1 VSEELI
7 AWHDFNVSLVT
18 AAAALLGLLFVA
30 LSIHVRTLMAERHA
44 ELRSIARS
52 IFLGYLVALGIGFV
66 LLIPQ
71 TLFAA
76 GAQLLVLLLLSM
88 IPFAAGARAGLR
100 ATGVG
105 FDRRVTMLQF
115 VAGFALFAIT
125 LAAAIGL
132 MAGDGR
138 ALFVF
143 GGVAIVSL
151 LWGLFNTYELIF
163 RVQPLEP

>member
-1 VSEELI
+1 VPEELV

-30 LSIHVRTLMAERHA
+30 LSIHVRTLIAERNA

-76 GAQLLVLLLLSM
+76 GAELLVLLLLSM

-100 ATGVG
+100 STGIG
-105 FDRRVTMLQF
+105 FDRRVTVLQF
-115 VAGFALFAIT
+115 VAGFLLFAIT

-132 MAGDGR
+132 LASDGR
-138 ALFVF
+138 ALYVF
-143 GGVAIVSL
+143 GGVAVVSL